1 VQPAQEAGPQE
12 DFVSSP
18 RLRRLAAVST
28 MALLATMV
36 LGTGVTNATV
46 ASMEFLNPTKLPAT
60 VGPNALAGYSFTV
73 HNGGS
78 SNLSQLFLSAPGNGA
93 AAYYHDSVGTT
104 CQLTPT
110 LKCAYGA
117 LNAGASILVTV
128 AYQVGTSN
136 FNVTFNLD
144 TTGTPSTDGHH
155 SHGDSVPQS
164 FTTSVNSGKDFA
176 GGFQL
181 DGGTFTTNDTLG
193 RKNDQSTSVHSD
205 LRTTPVNVT
214 DGITTFPGTGADPC
228 ATLSCVG
235 DWTQVQVGTG
245 SEGPIEVKILIY
257 GQSVKGNPALSSFG
271 LWHEG
276 STPNPITVRCT
287 DPTSINAG
295 NQECITVSMQGN
307 NYLIDAWLIHNGTLR
322 GLNG

>member
-1 VQPAQEAGPQE
+1 M
-12 DFVSSP
+12 SS
-18 RLRRLAAVST
+18 RLRRLAAIST
-28 MALLATMV
+28 LALLATMV
-36 LGTGVTNATV
+36 LGTGVTSATV
-46 ASMEFLNPTKLPAT
+46 ANMQFLSPTKLPAT

-78 SNLSQLFLSAPGNGA
+78 SNLSQLFLSAPANGA
-93 AAYYHDSVGTT
+93 AAFYTDNRNTQ

-110 LKCAYGA
+110 LSCSYGA
-117 LNAGASILVTV
+117 LNAGDSIFVTV

-144 TTGTPSTDGHH
+144 TTGGPTSDGHH
-155 SHGDSVPQS
+155 SHGDSVTQS

-181 DGGTFTTNDTLG
+181 DGGTFGTNDTLG
-193 RKNDQSTSVHSD
+193 KKNDQSTTVHSG
-205 LRTTPVNVT
+205 LALTPVNVT
-214 DGITTFPGTGADPC
+214 DGITTFPGTGDDPC

-245 SEGPIEVKILIY
+245 TQGPIEVKLLIY

-276 STPNPITVRCT
+276 STPNPITVRCA

-322 GLNG
+322 GLS